1 MLIGVVHGAIEAC
14 NSNEYPSI
22 YTRVNSPEILEWI
35 MKEAFD
41 ETVETFDPSLPSPT
55 LRSESEFFTCKQGKY
70 TVITTFYCN
79 LFQDV
84 FVTTNS
90 NTWQNSVQ

>member
-1 MLIGVVHGAIEAC
+1 MAYFNSTLFHERSMLIGVVHGAIEPC

-55 LRSESEFFTCKQGKY
+55 LRSESEFFICKQGKY
-70 TVITTFYCN
+70 SR
-79 LFQDV
+79 DRK
-84 FVTTNS
+84 
-90 NTWQNSVQ
+90 